1 MDPSA
6 FFYTSCTRGDGWPA
20 LTRFHADLEYRLRAQ
35 EGYGVSGALGAAANP
50 GTAPGGAITRAGV
63 MIALYSPGYFQDRGC
78 GLEWAVVQSRM
89 RHHARAGGGQVPGCL
104 IPVCW
109 KPVADSM
116 IPDAVRR
123 SESFPGP
130 GAFDWLREQ
139 GLESLVSSQAPGAD
153 ERYYG
158 FVEQLAKSILAAG
171 RAGLEPLDA
180 DEADGTVPAFGSPYG
195 APGPVPP
202 GPVQPVRR
210 APDQPSPRHE
220 NPAGEPRS
228 VAISYVGADQAWA
241 DWMGEVLSDGGR
253 SVRQRRWRVGRET
266 LSQAVARARDAA
278 DRVVV
283 VFSRNYF
290 DAGDTAPTD
299 WEAAF
304 TPPASDPSWLVAVQ
318 IDAAP
323 RPVLVRGVEVLAL
336 PGAGPDQAERLRDEV
351 RATADARRRDP
362 AGGAR

>member
-35 EGYGVSGALGAAANP
+35 EGYGISGALGAAMNP
-50 GTAPGGAITRAGV
+50 DTVPSSAITRAGV
-63 MIALYSPGYFQDRGC
+63 MIALYSPRYFLDRGC
-78 GLEWAVVQSRM
+78 GLEWAVIQSRM
-89 RHHARAGGGQVPGCL
+89 RRRANVEGIQVPGCL

-109 KPVADSM
+109 KPVAERL
-116 IPDAVRR
+116 IPQEVRR

-139 GLESLVSSQAPGAD
+139 GLEALVSSSDPGAD
-153 ERYYG
+153 ERYYV
-158 FVEQLAKSILAAG
+158 FVEQLTKSILEAG
-171 RAGLEPLDA
+171 RAGLAPLGA
-180 DEADGTVPAFGSPYG
+180 DEARDTLPAFGSAQG
-195 APGPVPP
+195 AAGPSGPHLRVPE
-202 GPVQPVRR
+202 QP
-210 APDQPSPRHE
+210 APRHE
-220 NPAGEPRS
+220 SAAGEPRS

-241 DWMGEVLSDGGR
+241 DWMDGVLREEGHT
-253 SVRQRRWRVGRET
+253 VRQRRRRVGRET
-266 LSQAVARARDAA
+266 LSQAVERARDGA

-283 VFSRNYF
+283 VFSRSYF
-290 DAGDTAPTD
+290 DAGNTAPTD

-304 TPPASDPSWLVAVQ
+304 NPPASDPSWLVAVQ

-323 RPVLVRGVEVLAL
+323 RPVLVRGVKVLTL
-336 PGAGPDQAERLRDEV
+336 EGSGPDQAERLREGVMDTTG
-351 RATADARRRDP
+351 TARRDP